1 MLKDQWGGVGCVRRS
16 RPAATLGGS
25 VPAGERWAF
34 QIGLCSVPRD
44 PVSREQGSPGE
55 EEGRGHLG
63 VRPELGLAGGDGL
76 VQLHLTGQ
84 RKKQDPS
91 RKSRLLAGEDSVETM
106 FL

>member
-1 MLKDQWGGVGCVRRS
+1 MSEGVAQQPPWTVVFQRENGGHFRLAC
-16 RPAATLGGS
+16 A
-25 VPAGERWAF
+25 
-34 QIGLCSVPRD
+34 GLCSVPRD
-44 PVSREQGSPGE
+44 PVSWEQGSPGE

-76 VQLHLTGQ
+76 VRLHLTGQ

-91 RKSRLLAGEDSVETM
+91 RKSRLPAGEDSVETM